1 MKTAL
6 LSGAFFS
13 VLGVLSATPALAVDP
28 KAPEQCITG
37 PVEKTYGGTTWLV
50 ASCSDGKS
58 LVFVAKEGGKA
69 APFEFDL
76 TFTGD
81 GYDLTGHGDGDRKYT
96 DAAYADLQKIKAA
109 DVLALIKATQAVKP
123 TKLH

>member
-1 MKTAL
+1 MRRIAL
-6 LSGAFFS
+6 AALFALS
-13 VLGVLSATPALAVDP
+13 VTPACAIDP
-28 KAPEQCITG
+28 NAPEQCITG
-37 PVEKTYGGTTWLV
+37 PIERTYGGTPWLV

-81 GYDLTGHGDGDRKYT
+81 DYDLAGHGKGDRKFT
-96 DAAYADLQKIKAA
+96 DAAYADLQKLTGKDVLDLLQATKAA
-109 DVLALIKATQAVKP
+109 KP
-123 TKLH
+123 KN